1 MLARAD
7 ELLMNASNDDAALVL
22 IAQPQ
27 KRWTTILDLAAATA
41 MTLPLLGGVFLLT
54 TEALSKPDAVSLAF
68 AQPVATLQIVVG
80 LLLMAGLLLV
90 PARRLVARAGSGGT
104 LEIDGGIV
112 RVAER
117 GLFSSRSFHEPL
129 DAYRGTALRV
139 RTTISG
145 VHHELVLVHPDA
157 RRDVVISLDR
167 VGPSLTPDRM
177 IARIGLPE
185 IAPGEIARHR

>member
-1 MLARAD
+1 MLTRAD
-7 ELLMNASNDDAALVL
+7 ELLMKASNDDAALVL

-27 KRWTTILDLAAATA
+27 KRWTTFLDLAAAA
-41 MTLPLLGGVFLLT
+41 VMTLPLLGGIFLLT

-104 LEIDGGIV
+104 VEIDSGMV
-112 RVAER
+112 RVAKR
-117 GLFSSRSFHEPL
+117 DLFSSRSFHEPL
-129 DAYRGTALRV
+129 EAYRGTVHRV

-157 RRDVVISLDR
+157 RRDVVIALDR
-167 VGPSLTPDRM
+167 LGPALTPARM
-177 IARIGLPE
+177 IARLGLPE
-185 IAPGEIARHR
+185 IAPGEIARRR

>member
-7 ELLMNASNDDAALVL
+7 DLLMNVSNDDAELVL
-22 IAQPQ
+22 VSQPQ
-27 KRWTTILDLAAATA
+27 TRLTTCLDLAAAAA
-41 MTLPLLGGVFLLT
+41 MTLPLLGGVFLVT
-54 TEALSKPDAVSLAF
+54 TEALSKPDTVSLAF

-80 LLLMAGLLLV
+80 LMLMAALLLV

-104 LEIDGGIV
+104 VEIDGGMV
-112 RVAER
+112 RVTER
-117 GLFSSRSFHEPL
+117 GLFSSRSFREPL
-129 DAYRGTALRV
+129 EAYRGTAHRV

-157 RRDVVISLDR
+157 RRDVVIVLDR
-167 VGPSLTPDRM
+167 VGPALTPDRM
-177 IARIGLPE
+177 IARLGLPE